1 MTVRLYFEVDQGEL
15 IRAHEY
21 CSNVEPPIEI
31 DPAVWGHTFF
41 EMPVFFEV
49 DGVSLLSFAQPLFGT
64 ATGLEWTLRVVKHVG
79 AWDFTSD
86 GGGLFFQ
93 LDENV
98 LSILNPHLRSAVWAP
113 IGDVDEASAKFSKSV
128 RAFMLKEFPS
138 LDEHRQIG
146 WWFRGEPPPNDRFQR
161 WLPEPWR
168 VDEVRGRIR
177 RLLNEIAA
185 ARDDLEK

>member
-1 MTVRLYFEVDQGEL
+1 MTVRLHFEVDPEEL
-15 IRAHEY
+15 IRAHDY
-21 CSNVEPPIEI
+21 CSSVQAPTEI
-31 DPAVWGHTFF
+31 DPGVWSHTFF
-41 EMPVFFEV
+41 EMPVYFEV
-49 DGVSLLSFAQPLFGT
+49 DDVSLLSSPLPLFGM
-64 ATGLEWTLRVVKHVG
+64 ANGLEWTLSIVKHAG
-79 AWDFTSD
+79 AWDLVV
-86 GGGLFFQ
+86 GLGALYLQ
-93 LDENV
+93 LDGNV

-177 RLLNEIAA
+177 RLVNEIAA